1 MHEIAQ
7 YGVAAH
13 WKYKLSSEDKNN
25 IIDTPESIKKIF
37 DIQTLN
43 DPKEFIDAVKDEL
56 ITNFIY
62 TFTPKGDL
70 KELPIG
76 SSIIDFAY
84 SIHTDIGN
92 KCSGGRVN
100 GAIVP
105 ISYKLKSGDMIEII
119 AKNDQHPKRDW
130 LKHVVTSKAKTKI
143 RSAVKDSLIEDSITI
158 GKSVIA
164 KKLLSYGLKLEDP
177 SVTKKLKE
185 FNNMKKIKD
194 MNELFVQYSLSKIN
208 ILEILNWY
216 LQKQLIYFVS

>member
-1 MHEIAQ
+1 MHTNVVGPFGDKVEVQIRTHEMHEIAQ

-62 TFTPKGDL
+62 TFTPKEDL

-119 AKNDQHPKRDW
+119 AKMIN
-130 LKHVVTSKAKTKI
+130 T
-143 RSAVKDSLIEDSITI
+143 
-158 GKSVIA
+158 
-164 KKLLSYGLKLEDP
+164 
-177 SVTKKLKE
+177 LKE
-185 FNNMKKIKD
+185 IG
-194 MNELFVQYSLSKIN
+194 
-208 ILEILNWY
+208 
-216 LQKQLIYFVS
+216 